1 MLQPSCVTPL
11 HQGLKIVAELVV
23 PDPIYMSAE
32 VNQLFGT
39 SDQPVAVS
47 ARLRLLLTK

>member
-1 MLQPSCVTPL
+1 MPL
-11 HQGLKIVAELVV
+11 HQGLKIVAELRGA
-23 PDPIYMSAE
+23 DPIYTSAE

-39 SDQPVAVS
+39 SDQPVVVA